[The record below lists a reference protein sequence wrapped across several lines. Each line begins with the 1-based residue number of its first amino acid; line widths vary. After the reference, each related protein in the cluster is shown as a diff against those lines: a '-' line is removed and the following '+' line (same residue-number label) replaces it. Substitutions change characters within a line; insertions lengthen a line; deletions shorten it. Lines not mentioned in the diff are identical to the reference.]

1 MDSKD
6 LIMIFKSRK
15 NDERRTE
22 ENEAF
27 LKLVIH
33 SSSWSCFV
41 LPIVCSENKQ
51 RDMGFPF
58 FIFICVV
65 VVGWLLCLIAC
76 HFGLSEF
83 ALHLLNCVCIDW
95 SICKADEICEFEQ
108 RLICRQKGTRVEL
121 QFWVNMGT
129 MFFFWYGGGVV
140 G

>member
-33 SSSWSCFV
+33 SS
-41 LPIVCSENKQ
+41 
-51 RDMGFPF
+51 R
-58 FIFICVV
+58 
-65 VVGWLLCLIAC
+65 LLCLIAC

-83 ALHLLNCVCIDW
+83 ALHLLNCVCID
-95 SICKADEICEFEQ
+95 
-108 RLICRQKGTRVEL
+108 
-121 QFWVNMGT
+121 
-129 MFFFWYGGGVV
+129 
-140 G
+140 